1 LAARAALLELPLAS
15 TPPVQLERATLE
27 FLRKHPPFNELD
39 AAALRLVAG
48 AAKLGYYAQGALV
61 VGPGTGVVNTLFI
74 VQRGVV
80 RSRPGEARDDEIT
93 FEYGA
98 GEMFPL
104 NALLGARATTGLYEA
119 AEDVFCYELGRETVE
134 QLIASSPA
142 FQHYCTRHMDSLLQ
156 QARAALRH
164 SYSAETLSDRPLMRP
179 LSSAIKRPPVTC
191 PVDAPL
197 RTALETMQ
205 RQRISSV
212 VAVDAA
218 GAPKGIF
225 TERDLVRH
233 TVEGRVDPARPI
245 SDYMTPQPLHLPTT
259 ATLYDAALLMAR
271 HGIRHVLVCEDDKLA
286 GVVSERSLF
295 ALQRMSMREVVT
307 SVDVA
312 HDLAGLKAAAG
323 EIRNLARGM
332 LAQGVSAE
340 ALTSLVATL
349 NDRLTE
355 RILALETA
363 RHDLAGIRFC
373 WLALGSEGR
382 HEQTFSTDQDNA
394 ILFESDGA
402 ADEAR
407 ARLVPL
413 AKAVNVTL
421 DACGFPLCKGEIMAG
436 NPKWCLSAAEWR
448 ARFGDWIRNPSPDAL
463 LNANIFF
470 DFRALWGEGR
480 LARELRDWLNGMT
493 RADQRFLRMMAENA
507 LQSQPPLGFFGD
519 FQTSGEGAE
528 RGTIDLKAQG
538 TRVFTDAARIYALAT
553 GVEAQN
559 TAERLRQ
566 STQGRGVHDEVEA
579 IVDAFYFILMLRLRH
594 QHLESKD
601 GLGGNRI
608 KPGAL
613 NELDQRIL
621 KEALRQGRKLQKRLA
636 LDYQLR

>member
-1 LAARAALLELPLAS
+1 MAS
-15 TPPVQLERATLE
+15 PSAPPQLERATLE
-27 FLRKHPPFNELD
+27 FLRKYAPFNEMD
-39 AAALRLVAG
+39 ERALRLVAG
-48 AAKLGYYAQGALV
+48 SAKLGYYAQGTLV
-61 VGPGTGVVNTLFI
+61 VGPASGVVNTLYV

-80 RSRPGEARDDEIT
+80 VARPAEARDDEIT
-93 FEYGA
+93 FEYGP

-104 NALLGARATTGLYEA
+104 NALLGARASTGRYEVC
-119 AEDVFCYELGRETVE
+119 EDLFCYELDRASVET
-134 QLIASSPA
+134 LLATSPA
-142 FQHYCTRHMDSLLQ
+142 FQRFCTRRMDSLLQ
-156 QARAALRH
+156 QARAALHH
-164 SYSAETLSDRPLMRP
+164 SYSAETIPDRPLMRP
-179 LSSAIKRPPVTC
+179 LSSAIKRAPVTC
-191 PVDAPL
+191 PVDSPL

-205 RQRISSV
+205 RQRISAV

-218 GAPKGIF
+218 GAPQGIF

-233 TVEGRVDPARPI
+233 TVAGTVDPGRAL
-245 SDYMTPQPLHLPTT
+245 SEFMTPRPLHLPVT

-271 HGIRHVLVCEDDKLA
+271 QGIRHVLVCDHDKLV

-307 SVDVA
+307 AVDVA
-312 HDLAGLKAAAG
+312 QDLDGLRAAAA
-323 EIRNLARGM
+323 EIRSLARGM

-355 RILALETA
+355 RILELEAA
-363 RHDLAGIRFC
+363 RHDLAAIRFC

-394 ILFESDGA
+394 ILFEAEGA

-407 ARLVPL
+407 ARLVPF

-448 ARFGDWIRNPSPDAL
+448 ARFADWIRNPVPEAL

-480 LARELRDWLNGMT
+480 LARELRQWLNAMT
-493 RADQRFLRMMAENA
+493 REDQRFLRMMAENA
-507 LQSQPPLGFFGD
+507 LQSQPPLGFFGEI
-519 FQTSGEGAE
+519 QTSGAGAE

-538 TRVFTDAARIYALAT
+538 TRVFTDAARIYALAS

-559 TAERLRQ
+559 TAERLRR
-566 STQGRGVHDEVEA
+566 SAQGAGVHDEVEA
-579 IVDAFYFILMLRLRH
+579 IVEAFYFILMLRLRH

-601 GLGGNRI
+601 GTGGNRI
-608 KPGAL
+608 NPRAL

>member
-1 LAARAALLELPLAS
+1 VAS
-15 TPPVQLERATLE
+15 ATPPQLERATLE
-27 FLRKHPPFNELD
+27 FLRKHPPFNEMD
-39 AAALRLVAG
+39 APALRLVAG
-48 AAKLGYYAQGALV
+48 GMKLGYYAQGALV

-80 RSRPGEARDDEIT
+80 RSRPAEARDGEIT

-98 GEMFPL
+98 GELFPL

-119 AEDVFCYELGRETVE
+119 AEDVFCYEVGRETVE

-164 SYSAETLSDRPLMRP
+164 SYSAETLTDRPLMRP

-191 PVDAPL
+191 PADAPL

-212 VAVDAA
+212 VAVDAV
-218 GAPKGIF
+218 GAPEGIF

-233 TVEGRVDPARPI
+233 TAEGRVDPARPI

-271 HGIRHVLVCEDDKLA
+271 HGIRHVLVCEDGKLA

-312 HDLAGLKAAAG
+312 HDLEGLKAAAG

-363 RHDLAGIRFC
+363 RHDLAGIGFC

-394 ILFESDGA
+394 ILFESEGA

-407 ARLVPL
+407 ARLVPF
-413 AKAVNVTL
+413 AKAVNATL
-421 DACGFPLCKGEIMAG
+421 DACGFPLCKGEIMAS

-448 ARFGDWIRNPSPDAL
+448 TRFGDWIRNPSPDAL

-493 RADQRFLRMMAENA
+493 REDQRFLRMMAENA

-579 IVDAFYFILMLRLRH
+579 IVDAFYFILMLRLRQ

>member
-1 LAARAALLELPLAS
+1 M
-15 TPPVQLERATLE
+15 
-27 FLRKHPPFNELD
+27 D

-48 AAKLGYYAQGALV
+48 AAKLGYYPKGALV
-61 VGPGTGVVNTLFI
+61 VGPGSGVIDTLFI

-80 RSRPGEARDDEIT
+80 LSRPAEARDDEIT

-104 NALLGARATTGLYEA
+104 NALLGARATTGRYEA
-119 AEDVFCYELGRETVE
+119 AEDAFCYELGRGTIE
-134 QLIASSPA
+134 QLIATSPP

-156 QARAALRH
+156 QARSALRH

-191 PVDAPL
+191 PVEAPL
-197 RTALETMQ
+197 RAALETMQ

-212 VAVDAA
+212 VVVDAS

-233 TVEGRVDPARPI
+233 TVAGAVDPARPI
-245 SDYMTPQPLHLPTT
+245 SDYMTPQPLHLPVT
-259 ATLYDAALLMAR
+259 ATLYDAALMMAR
-271 HGIRHVLVCEDDKLA
+271 HGIRHVLVCEDGKLA

-307 SVDVA
+307 AVDVA
-312 HDLAGLKAAAG
+312 HDLEGLKAAAG
-323 EIRNLARGM
+323 EIRSLARGM

-355 RILALETA
+355 RILELEAT
-363 RHDLAGIRFC
+363 RHDLAGIRLC

-394 ILFESDGA
+394 IVFDSDGA
-402 ADEAR
+402 ADAAR
-407 ARLVPL
+407 ARLLPFT
-413 AKAVNVTL
+413 KAVNIAL
-421 DACGFPLCKGEIMAG
+421 DACGFPLCKGEIMAS

-448 ARFGDWIRNPSPDAL
+448 ARFGDWIRNPAPDAL

-470 DFRALWGEGR
+470 DFRGLWGEGR
-480 LARELRDWLNGMT
+480 LARELREWLSGAT
-493 RADQRFLRMMAENA
+493 RDDQRFLRMMAENA

-519 FQTSGEGAE
+519 IQTSGEGEA
-528 RGTIDLKAQG
+528 RGTVDLKGQG
-538 TRVFTDAARIYALAT
+538 TRVFTDAARIYALSS

-566 STQGRGVHDEVEA
+566 STQGKGVHDEVEA

>member
-1 LAARAALLELPLAS
+1 MAS
-15 TPPVQLERATLE
+15 NTAPPQLERATLE
-27 FLRKHPPFNELD
+27 FLRRYAPFNEME
-39 AAALRLVAG
+39 AAGLRLIAG
-48 AAKLGYYAQGALV
+48 RVKLGYYAKGTLV
-61 VGPGTGVVNTLFI
+61 VGPGSGVVDTLYI

-80 RSRPGEARDDEIT
+80 VSRPAEAHDDDVT

-104 NALLGARATTGLYEA
+104 NALLGARATTGRYEVS
-119 AEDVFCYELGRETVE
+119 EDLFCYELDRATVE
-134 QLIASSPA
+134 SLIATSPT
-142 FQHYCTRHMDSLLQ
+142 FQHFCTRHMDSLLQ

-164 SYSAETLSDRPLMRP
+164 SYSAETISDRPLMRP
-179 LSSAIKRPPVTC
+179 LSSAIKRAPVTC

-197 RTALETMQ
+197 RAALETME

-218 GAPKGIF
+218 GAPRGIF

-233 TVEGRVDPARPI
+233 TVGARVDPARPI
-245 SDYMTPQPLHLPTT
+245 SEYMTPQPLHLPTT

-271 HGIRHVLVCEDDKLA
+271 HGIRHVLVCEEGKLV

-307 SVDVA
+307 AVDVA
-312 HDLAGLKAAAG
+312 HDLDGLKAAAG
-323 EIRNLARGM
+323 EIRSLARGM

-355 RILALETA
+355 RILELEA
-363 RHDLAGIRFC
+363 GRHDLAGIRFC

-394 ILFESDGA
+394 ILFESEGA
-402 ADEAR
+402 ADAAR
-407 ARLVPL
+407 ARLLPF

-436 NPKWCLSAAEWR
+436 NPKWCLSATEWR
-448 ARFGDWIRNPSPDAL
+448 ARFADWIRNPVPDAL

-470 DFRALWGEGR
+470 DFRGLWGESR
-480 LARELRDWLNGMT
+480 LAHELRDWLGGMT
-493 RADQRFLRMMAENA
+493 REDQRFLRMMAENA

-519 FQTSGEGAE
+519 IQTSGEGEE

-553 GVEAQN
+553 GADAQN
-559 TAERLRQ
+559 TAARLRHAAR
-566 STQGRGVHDEVEA
+566 TIKGAADEVEA
-579 IVDAFYFILMLRLRH
+579 MVEAFYFILMLRLRH

-601 GLGGNRI
+601 GLSGNRMN
-608 KPGAL
+608 PRSL